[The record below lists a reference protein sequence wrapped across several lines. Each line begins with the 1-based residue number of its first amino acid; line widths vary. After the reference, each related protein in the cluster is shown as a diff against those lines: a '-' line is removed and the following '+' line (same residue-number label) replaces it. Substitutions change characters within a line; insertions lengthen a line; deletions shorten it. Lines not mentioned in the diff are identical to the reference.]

1 MGPFMMVPFVA
12 MLLFLCILAGSAAYF
27 LPYIRRH
34 RRKLEGG
41 ESAADVVRLQES
53 IDDLT
58 TQVHLLEEER
68 DFYREL
74 RSPQDRPQ
82 IESESGEEPDSGG
95 SH

>member
-12 MLLFLCILAGSAAYF
+12 MLLLLCILAGSAAYV

-41 ESAADVVRLQES
+41 ELAADVVRLQES

>member
-1 MGPFMMVPFVA
+1 MMVPFIA
-12 MLLFLCILAGSAAYF
+12 MLVLLCIVAGSTAYFF

-34 RRKLEGG
+34 QRKLEGG